1 MELTRIQRVLD
12 KYNVI
17 LIAAYH
23 KSISDLNNMPKEI
36 VNSLQKVTDE
46 YDKGVFLE
54 YYITVDNQPFL
65 RFFVSTA
72 LTNNSDA
79 ASWMKG
85 RILAPMPSFRDL
97 LTISKEKIFLTDLHG
112 APNCVIIPNYDSWS
126 FGENTTGM
134 PGILDENS
142 TYRSPHVEGL
152 TQYSLESPYL
162 SIQPDHFGTYFQSWL
177 ASRIAFMLKHENKL
191 DTFSSPEDLSK
202 YASPSQWTDDAKT
215 AFALLQKER
224 RENLWS
230 ENKVPGF
237 SNTLYK

>member
-1 MELTRIQRVLD
+1 METTKTQWILAHYDVVLHPN
-12 KYNVI
+12 YRESV
-17 LIAAYH
+17 
-23 KSISDLNNMPKEI
+23 SDLNNIPKEI
-36 VNSLQKVTDE
+36 LATLEKITDI
-46 YDKGVFLE
+46 YDKELVLN
-54 YYITVDNQPFL
+54 YYVTRDNTPFL